1 MRSDRIPW
9 ETPHRRLSPGTP
21 LARGLIFVLFG
32 LGLAQ
37 DELLSGEIG
46 LVAGLVLGLIV
57 LGMAYGTVSWWL
69 TKWWLTPYELRIDT
83 GVLRRV
89 SRRIRIDRIQEID
102 LVKPFG
108 ARVLGLAEVRLD
120 VAGSQ
125 DSDSLAFLGRAEAAE
140 LEQALM
146 ARRRLAQTGTPT
158 YDGIEVVVEE
168 PEGSFAAH
176 ADALEPSEASEP
188 AASEVE
194 LARVPVSRQI
204 AVQAASHAALAL
216 LVLTPAWMW
225 ASAGQ
230 HRWAA
235 LVLLP
240 TIGSLAL
247 VITRDL
253 AENWGFRLTE
263 DHLGLHVRRGLFN
276 VSHQTIATHR
286 LQGLK
291 ITEPLLWRAAGW
303 ARLDVATAGA
313 LGVGAAGP
321 DASTVLSVGDRAEVY
336 ALASR
341 LLGQDVDAL
350 EMSPAPRRA
359 RLISPV
365 LARTLGF
372 CLDGTVVG
380 CRSGWW
386 VRRTQ
391 VVPHARVQSV
401 RMSQGPAQRWLG
413 LATVRVDSPEGPV
426 RVTARHREVVEAR
439 ALLDHEVAVSRAARF
454 SAAAS
459 IPVQAGPD
467 GDVTHPEPLAG

>member
-37 DELLSGEIG
+37 DELLSGDIG
-46 LVAGLVLGLIV
+46 LVAGLVLGLIAV
-57 LGMAYGTVSWWL
+57 GMTYGAVSWWL

-146 ARRRLAQTGTPT
+146 ARRHLAAVGTPT
-158 YDGIEVVVEE
+158 YDGVEVALDD
-168 PEGSFAAH
+168 AAPRIGGETDP
-176 ADALEPSEASEP
+176 ADPAEP

-204 AVQAASHAALAL
+204 AVQAASLAALGL
-216 LVLTPAWMW
+216 LLLTPVWMW
-225 ASAGQ
+225 ASAEQ
-230 HRWAA
+230 QRLAA

-240 TIGSLAL
+240 SIGALGL

-253 AENWGFRLTE
+253 AENWGFLLTE

-276 VSHQTIATHR
+276 VSHQTIAMHR

-291 ITEPLLWRAAGW
+291 ITEPWLWRAAGW

-321 DASTVLSVGDRAEVY
+321 DASTVLSVGDRDEVY

-341 LLGQDVDAL
+341 LLGRDVEAL
-350 EMSPAPRRA
+350 EMSPAPSRA
-359 RLISPV
+359 QLISPV
-365 LARTLGF
+365 TARTLGF
-372 CLDGTVVG
+372 SVDDALVA
-380 CRSGWW
+380 CRAGWW

-401 RMSQGPAQRWLG
+401 RMSQGPIQRWLG

-426 RVTARHREVVEAR
+426 RVTARHREVAEAR
-439 ALLDHEVAVSRAARF
+439 ALLDHEVAASRAARI
-454 SAAAS
+454 SAAVPMAQEIS
-459 IPVQAGPD
+459 GGRRGAG
-467 GDVTHPEPLAG
+467 